1 MLKGLA
7 ITPPVIGRISIGKVV
22 ERNGKRL
29 PHKDDEFTITTQ
41 VQTPDGW
48 LLHPLDKV
56 LRLAKLATLVKAEGE
71 AKSQADDQAK
81 TGASKASSKLRS
93 IPVRL
98 LFDDPDL
105 NLRANYSMFDRQTGR
120 QVCVGNGETCKRVAN
135 GKVETLVC
143 PTPVACP
150 LGQGGFCKP
159 YGRLNVR
166 VDVDGLG
173 ANASGD
179 LQAGTDDSFVD
190 IPEADETGS
199 FIFRTTG
206 FNSIRTLAARLQY
219 FAAVCG
225 GKLSA
230 MPLELR
236 LRGKSTTQSHRTP
249 IYYVDLVVRSG
260 MNLVEAVQSAQAV
273 YGQREAGGF
282 DQFALDAAARAGFA
296 NGEFEESEEEG
307 LAVVEEFYPVQGSES
322 DSDEAGNSASASE
335 LNVQT
340 AGAQNL
346 KTTDLKS
353 KLSQVESHLAQR

>member
-56 LRLAKLATLVKAEGE
+56 LRLAKAATETKPQSEE
-71 AKSQADDQAK
+71 QAK
-81 TGASKASSKLRS
+81 TGVSKASSKLRS

-166 VDVDGLG
+166 VYVDGLG
-173 ANASGD
+173 ANAPGD
-179 LQAGTDDSFVD
+179 QQAGTDDSFVD
-190 IPEADETGS
+190 IPETDETGS

-236 LRGKSTTQSHRTP
+236 LRGKSTAQSHRTP

-282 DQFALDAAARAGFA
+282 DQFALDTAARAGFA

-307 LAVVEEFYPVQGSES
+307 LAVVEEFYPAQEGDS
-322 DSDEAGNSASASE
+322 DSFTADRNASASE
-335 LNVQT
+335 LVSPLNDGERLKDT
-340 AGAQNL
+340 AL
-346 KTTDLKS
+346 KT
-353 KLSQVESHLAQR
+353 KLSHVHSHLLLKRCSS

>member
-48 LLHPLDKV
+48 LLHPLDKA
-56 LRLAKLATLVKAEGE
+56 LRLAKAAAE
-71 AKSQADDQAK
+71 AKPHAEEQAM
-81 TGASKASSKLRS
+81 TVTSKASSKLRS

-120 QVCVGNGETCKRVAN
+120 QVCVGNGETCKRGAN

-173 ANASGD
+173 SNASGD
-179 LQAGTDDSFVD
+179 LQAGIDDSFVD
-190 IPEADETGS
+190 VPEADETGS

-260 MNLVEAVQSAQAV
+260 MSLVEAVQSAQAG

-282 DQFALDAAARAGFA
+282 DQFALDTAARAGFA

-307 LAVVEEFYPVQGSES
+307 LAVVEEFYPAYGSDS
-322 DSDEAGNSASASE
+322 DSDEAAGVVICSEQHGDPASGQSH
-335 LNVQT
+335 
-340 AGAQNL
+340 
-346 KTTDLKS
+346 KMTDLKS
-353 KLSQVESHLAQR
+353 KLSQVQSHLKQV

>member
-56 LRLAKLATLVKAEGE
+56 LRLAKAAAETKPQSG
-71 AKSQADDQAK
+71 DQAM

-98 LFDDPDL
+98 LFDEPDL

-166 VDVDGLG
+166 VDVDGLS
-173 ANASGD
+173 ANAPGD

-307 LAVVEEFYPVQGSES
+307 LAVVEEFYPAQGS
-322 DSDEAGNSASASE
+322 DSDSFETNEGAIASGMA
-335 LNVQT
+335 VHTTVDQ
-340 AGAQNL
+340 GL
-346 KTTDLKS
+346 KATDLKS
-353 KLSQVESHLAQR
+353 KLSQVQNHMLQEP

>member
-1 MLKGLA
+1 
-7 ITPPVIGRISIGKVV
+7 
-22 ERNGKRL
+22 
-29 PHKDDEFTITTQ
+29 
-41 VQTPDGW
+41 
-48 LLHPLDKV
+48 
-56 LRLAKLATLVKAEGE
+56 
-71 AKSQADDQAK
+71 
-81 TGASKASSKLRS
+81 
-93 IPVRL
+93 
-98 LFDDPDL
+98 
-105 NLRANYSMFDRQTGR
+105 MFDRQTGR

-166 VDVDGLG
+166 VDVDGLA
-173 ANASGD
+173 ANAAGD
-179 LQAGTDDSFVD
+179 QQAATDEAFVD
-190 IPEADETGS
+190 IPETDETGS

-260 MNLVEAVQSAQAV
+260 MSLVDAVQSAQAV

-282 DQFALDAAARAGFA
+282 DQFALDTAARAGFA
-296 NGEFEESEEEG
+296 NSEFEESEEEG
-307 LAVVEEFYPVQGSES
+307 LVVVEEFYPAQGSDS
-322 DSDEAGNSASASE
+322 ASDEADGNSSASE
-335 LNVQT
+335 SLIPSPVGQS
-340 AGAQNL
+340 L
-346 KTTDLKS
+346 KATDLRS
-353 KLSQVESHLAQR
+353 KLSQVGRHIALS